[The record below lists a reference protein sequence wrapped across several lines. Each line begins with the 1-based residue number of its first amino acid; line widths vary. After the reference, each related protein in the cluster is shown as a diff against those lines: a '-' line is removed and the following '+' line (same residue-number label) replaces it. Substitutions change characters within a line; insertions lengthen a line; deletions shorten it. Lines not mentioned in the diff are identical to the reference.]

1 MLFRS
6 VLVMSSSP
14 SKLEESEEEGASSL
28 CKDWRLE
35 PSQNM
40 VIGDKEERLTP
51 SGSGSPEGRWKVP
64 RQGAWCLPLLQEG
77 SVVANEGLLPMQSQE
92 MIFMAQSDG

>member
-1 MLFRS
+1 
-6 VLVMSSSP
+6 
-14 SKLEESEEEGASSL
+14 
-28 CKDWRLE
+28 
-35 PSQNM
+35 M

-51 SGSGSPEGRWKVP
+51 SGGGSPEGRWKDP
-64 RQGAWCLPLLQEG
+64 RRSARCLPLLQEDLGFLLRRKEG

>member
-1 MLFRS
+1 MYSL
-6 VLVMSSSP
+6 VLSGTPGKRGP
-14 SKLEESEEEGASSL
+14 SESEESELEEVSSL

-51 SGSGSPEGRWKVP
+51 SGGGSPEGHWKDP
-64 RQGAWCLPLLQEG
+64 RQGAWCLPLLQEDLG
-77 SVVANEGLLPMQSQE
+77 FLLKEEGRKCCS
-92 MIFMAQSDG
+92 